1 MQVVMAPHDPANAF
15 VANYLR
21 LLEDID
27 QSDFQR
33 VLELK
38 VSNAIDW
45 LT

>member
-1 MQVVMAPHDPANAF
+1 MAPHDPGSAF

-21 LLEDID
+21 LLEDIE

-38 VSNAIDW
+38 VSNGIER
-45 LT
+45 LISRQ

>member
-1 MQVVMAPHDPANAF
+1 MAPHDPAGAF

-33 VLELK
+33 ILELK
-38 VSNAIDW
+38 ASLNVDV
-45 LT
+45 